1 MGDRILQGLGR
12 ASLGLIGLVV
22 LASCSDASVPAA
34 PTGFAGPSEVGD
46 RGDPDP
52 TDDPPPEDPPP
63 EELPGCSAVESELDA
78 EGDHNGG
85 SVAGV
90 DFDVLYPFPITIT
103 AAEGMFAA
111 TTNEN
116 QSSIRIAIDAGLG
129 NDDDGVWSLTFES
142 NDGSPLAPNVVYPVD
157 DREIDPRLS
166 RLNVTA
172 DVPRYPAGV
181 ERCAPTCG
189 AFEINE
195 LVIDQGVVQRFAASF
210 DQQCR
215 CDPASFTGCISFV
228 R

>member
-1 MGDRILQGLGR
+1 MGDRILQVLGR

-34 PTGFAGPSEVGD
+34 PTDFAGPSEVGD
-46 RGDPDP
+46 QGDPNP
-52 TDDPPPEDPPP
+52 TDDPPEDPPP
-63 EELPGCSAVESELDA
+63 DELPGCSAVESELDA

-85 SVAGV
+85 AVPGV
-90 DFDVLYPFPITIT
+90 DFDVLYPFPITIN
-103 AAEGMFAA
+103 AAEAMFGA

-116 QSSIRIAIDAGLG
+116 QSSIRIDINAGLG
-129 NDDDGVWSLTFES
+129 LDDDGVWSLTFAS

-157 DREIDPRLS
+157 DREIDPPLS
-166 RLNVTA
+166 RLDVRAKVT
-172 DVPRYPAGV
+172 RYPAGV
-181 ERCAPTCG
+181 ERCAPACG
-189 AFEINE
+189 GFEINE

-215 CDPASFTGCISFV
+215 CDPVSFTGCVSFV